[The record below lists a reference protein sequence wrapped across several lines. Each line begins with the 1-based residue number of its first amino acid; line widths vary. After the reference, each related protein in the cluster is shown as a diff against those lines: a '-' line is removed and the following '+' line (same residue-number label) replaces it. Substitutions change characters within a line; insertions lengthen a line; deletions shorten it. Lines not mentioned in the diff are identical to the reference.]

1 MHLPSDAAQLCS
13 CKNEGHVAVPATLR
27 SCLGCLLRR
36 CCTSKTRKRV
46 DERSTR
52 DFALAIAGIGDSCS
66 GYVGFRS
73 WLLYAGLLS
82 VSLSLSL
89 SLSVSYSLSLSF
101 SCSFSPTVHEAWP
114 SRTRRCS
121 ARFFPISP
129 VRRGQKSKSRVVRS
143 STFFLVFPGRGGLAG
158 TAIPDSSNDRAQR
171 GID

>member
-13 CKNEGHVAVPATLR
+13 CKNEGYVAVPATLR

-52 DFALAIAGIGDSCS
+52 DFALAIPGIGDSCS
-66 GYVGFRS
+66 GYAGFRS

-89 SLSVSYSLSLSF
+89 SLSFSL

-129 VRRGQKSKSRVVRS
+129 VRQGQKSKSRVDRS

>member
-1 MHLPSDAAQLCS
+1 MPSDAAQLCS

-89 SLSVSYSLSLSF
+89 SLFLSLSLSL
-101 SCSFSPTVHEAWP
+101 SLSLALSLQQCMKHGPPGHAGAL
-114 SRTRRCS
+114 RD
-121 ARFFPISP
+121 FFPFRP
-129 VRRGQKSKSRVVRS
+129 C
-143 STFFLVFPGRGGLAG
+143 AG
-158 TAIPDSSNDRAQR
+158 VKNRNRA
-171 GID
+171 